1 MSPYQDDDFSKA
13 YTTALYQTK
22 GTVNLNVR
30 VKSDENLEVDLLFV
44 SNLDSPAWQTED
56 LGLFDKLMQVHPT
69 IFVEHYSG
77 YLKPQHIIRCVTRSD
92 LYTSGEEKD
101 CKKQDR
107 VFTAEQKPFT
117 WILSTGCSQTILR
130 SFGGVP
136 DPELGA
142 GIYRLGEG
150 WKIGIVVIRELAQT
164 PETLWLR
171 GLGKDKILT
180 QAFANISEL
189 PPTRRERNDI
199 LEVCIKHFKYLSEK
213 SAASLTPEEED
224 FMKTMQDI
232 DTLYKSELSRARL
245 EGEIAGEQRGEQRGE
260 IKGQQE
266 LVLRQLNRRLGSVP
280 IDVAT
285 RVKALNLGQLE
296 ALGEAL
302 LDFTQLGDLIVWLD
316 GH

>member
-1 MSPYQDDDFSKA
+1 VCALTFNTS
-13 YTTALYQTK
+13 ALYQTK

-56 LGLFDKLMQVHPT
+56 LGLFDRLMQVHPT

-77 YLKPQHIIRCVTRSD
+77 YLKPQHIIRCVTRYD

-101 CKKQDR
+101 CKKRGQL
-107 VFTAEQKPFT
+107 FTAEQKPFT

-164 PETLWLR
+164 PATLWLR

-180 QAFANISEL
+180 QAFANISKL

-245 EGEIAGEQRGEQRGE
+245 EGEI
-260 IKGQQE
+260 KGQQE

-280 IDVAT
+280 IDLAT

-296 ALGEAL
+296 QLGEAL
-302 LDFTQLGDLIVWLD
+302 LDFTQLGDLTAWLD